1 LNKNTEV
8 TQLLLENQY
17 KYPALPPVVPYG
29 KRTVTEKP
37 MPISIDEKIDNCIVD
52 LKNPIHTKVRYVVVY
67 GAQNG
72 VKLNTNDASQM
83 MDKIVFNQNPII
95 IPFQNLKNCDALA
108 ISFIDYFG
116 NESESTILNL
126 SNNKHQCKSH

>member
-1 LNKNTEV
+1 
-8 TQLLLENQY
+8 
-17 KYPALPPVVPYG
+17 
-29 KRTVTEKP
+29 
-37 MPISIDEKIDNCIVD
+37 
-52 LKNPIHTKVRYVVVY
+52 VRYVVVY

-72 VKLNTNDASQM
+72 VKLNTNEASQM

-95 IPFQNLKNCDALA
+95 IPLQNLKNCDALA